1 MFGSSS
7 RTGTG
12 RAVFPLLAL
21 FGLIFSPAAGA
32 AERGLPLVTTYPAEL
47 HRAGPQIFDVA
58 QDSRGILYFG
68 TLHGLATYDG
78 AAWRLQKLPDEQLAM
93 AVASN
98 ASGEVAIGMVDDLG
112 YFESTP
118 KGEVFRSLRS
128 QIPEK
133 DQQFGN
139 VRSICAT
146 AAGFLYLTEQSVLLW
161 DGKRVSVAARYERQ
175 KAPRGCLAQGSEAF
189 LRGPLGLERLDLTT
203 FALAPGGITE
213 RLMLIMS
220 LDGGKILALTR
231 GGKVLLVE
239 NGQANPYAPELAAWL
254 AGKTIVG
261 GARLFDGRIVIATL
275 QHGIAIVAADG
286 RLETTVGIEAGIPD
300 SLINDVLVDREGAL
314 WLAMEGPIAR
324 VDLTSPVTSFDSRVG
339 LRGSVGDVTRH
350 KGRLYAAST
359 HGMFAIAGNGHATR
373 VEGIESPWRLISI
386 DDELLVS
393 AAKGIHVLD
402 ARGRLV
408 DQIQWDGVA
417 YDMVRS
423 RADPSRVWMA
433 EDVGLTSVRRVN
445 GKWQQEGIVAGVG
458 HDLSSVIEHEG
469 SLWVGTVFEGIF
481 HIEKPR
487 TPQQKVTQYGSGEMN
502 VFIIAGRPVF
512 VRATGGILEIAPD
525 GKLVPDSRL
534 GHLAAPSGFFI
545 VAEDRRGA
553 VWINSTP
560 PRYFEPRADGGYATE
575 GKPLVSVTAADI
587 QNLRVGTTGT
597 IWFASDKGLFQYDP
611 NAGSAP
617 VGPQPAPFIRRVI
630 AGEKELPFTRSGPP
644 STPLEL
650 RHDFG
655 RMRIEYA
662 PVSYRPGTAYQYR
675 LDPVDAEWSS
685 WSEETFIDYTSL
697 EPNDYTFRVRARGPA
712 MVPGNEASWSFSVL
726 PPWYATRVAWA
737 FWIVTTLAS
746 IAVLIRLRTRT
757 LHRQAEMLR
766 ARVDEQTAELHQTVR
781 LLEAAN
787 AQLETLSLEDEL
799 TGIANRRYFERA
811 LTDEWNRARRRE
823 HYLALILLDL
833 DHFKDLNDRLGHQA
847 GDECLRQLGAF
858 LQETIRRSGEVVAR
872 YGGEE
877 FAILLPGAS
886 ASAAERVAETLRAG
900 IERLA
905 VSKGTDTSCV
915 TASCGV
921 AAMIPASGVTGDDL
935 VASADRALYEAKNSG
950 RNCVRV
956 ATETPGASW
965 LRNVSA

>member
-1 MFGSSS
+1 
-7 RTGTG
+7 
-12 RAVFPLLAL
+12 
-21 FGLIFSPAAGA
+21 
-32 AERGLPLVTTYPAEL
+32 
-47 HRAGPQIFDVA
+47 
-58 QDSRGILYFG
+58 
-68 TLHGLATYDG
+68 
-78 AAWRLQKLPDEQLAM
+78 M

-98 ASGEVAIGMVDDLG
+98 PQGEIAIGMVDDLG
-112 YFESTP
+112 YLESTP
-118 KGEVFRSLRS
+118 QGEVFRSLRPVV
-128 QIPEK
+128 PEP
-133 DQQFGN
+133 DRHFGH
-139 VRSICAT
+139 VASICST

-203 FALAPGGITE
+203 LAVTPGGITE
-213 RLMLIMS
+213 RLMLIMARD
-220 LDGGKILALTR
+220 DGKLLAVTR
-231 GGKVLLVE
+231 DGKVLLAD
-239 NGQANPYAPELAAWL
+239 NGEVTPYAPELAKWL
-254 AGKTIVG
+254 VGKTVVG
-261 GARLFDGRIVIATL
+261 GSRLFDGRVVIATL
-275 QHGIAIVAADG
+275 QHGIAIVTADG

-300 SLINDVLVDREGAL
+300 ALINDVLVDREGAL

-350 KGRLYAAST
+350 HGRVYATST
-359 HGMFAIAGNGHATR
+359 HGMFAVAADGHATR

-393 AAKGIHVLD
+393 ASKGIQVLD
-402 ARGRLV
+402 ASGRPSY
-408 DQIQWDGVA
+408 QIKWDGVA
-417 YDMVRS
+417 YDMFRS
-423 RADPSRVWMA
+423 RVDPSRVWMA
-433 EDVGLTSVRRVN
+433 EDVGLTSVRRVD
-445 GKWQQEGIVAGVG
+445 GKWQHEGIVAGVE
-458 HDLSSVIEHEG
+458 HDLSSVIEHDG
-469 SLWVGTVFEGIF
+469 SLWVGTVFDGIY
-481 HIEKPR
+481 HIENPR

-512 VRATGGILEIAPD
+512 VRATDGILEIGPK
-525 GKLVPDSRL
+525 GTLIPDSRL
-534 GHLAAPSGFFI
+534 GHMKAPSGFFI

-560 PRYFEPRADGGYATE
+560 PRYFEPRADGGYARE

-587 QNLRVGTTGT
+587 QNVRIDASGS

-611 NAGSAP
+611 NAASAP
-617 VGPQPAPFIRRVI
+617 IGPQPAPFIRRVV
-630 AGEKELPFTRSGPP
+630 AGEQELPFTRSGPS

-650 RHDFG
+650 RHNIG
-655 RMRIEYA
+655 RIRIEYA

-675 LDPVDAEWSS
+675 LDPVDEAWSN
-685 WSEETFIDYTSL
+685 WSEQTFIDYTSL
-697 EPNDYTFRVRARGPA
+697 APNDYTFRVRARGPA

-726 PPWYATRVAWA
+726 PPWYATRLAWTV
-737 FWIVTTLAS
+737 WIFLALAA
-746 IAVLIRLRTRT
+746 IAVLIRVRTRT
-757 LHRQAEMLR
+757 LHTQAEKLR
-766 ARVDEQTAELHQTVR
+766 AKVNEQTAELHETVR
-781 LLEAAN
+781 LLESAN

-833 DHFKDLNDRLGHQA
+833 DHFKNLNDRLGHQA

-858 LQETIRRSGEVVAR
+858 LQESVRRSGEVVAR

-886 ASAAERVAETLRAG
+886 ATAAERVAETLRAG

-905 VSKGTDTSCV
+905 AAKGDAANCV

-921 AAMIPASGVTGDDL
+921 AAMIPAAGVSADDL